1 MEQPWTLDMLKIIEC
16 CKAFQLADITAGKKE
31 RTHLNWDE
39 GFVCRGLKSRIQR
52 RLLHLWSTQASV
64 LKVKQLNES
73 VSLSHL
79 SSSKVDARHCHD
91 RLLCSSLS
99 TDICFFILYFLPF
112 WRSYTLRWGRTD
124 FHTQL
129 AESKKAP
136 TPNHRS
142 TAGLHQWHHLSLSL
156 PSFFWFNT
164 SSLTTESSNSHNK
177 KRLKSLSWRHK
188 AAHYDRPGGE
198 HVELWAASLHLMKRP
213 VFSPRCVCCLSS
225 GVRWLLRNTMRIV
238 CVCVC
243 AFH

>member
-1 MEQPWTLDMLKIIEC
+1 M
-16 CKAFQLADITAGKKE
+16 
-31 RTHLNWDE
+31 R
-39 GFVCRGLKSRIQR
+39 RGL
-52 RLLHLWSTQASV
+52 RLLWSEVKDPASASPSLINSSV

-99 TDICFFILYFLPF
+99 ADICFFILYFIFSSLLTLVRTPM
-112 WRSYTLRWGRTD
+112 RSHRFSHSARRI
-124 FHTQL
+124 
-129 AESKKAP
+129 KKAP

-225 GVRWLLRNTMRIV
+225 GVQWLLRNTMRIV